1 MLRLTIWFRDP
12 IKREGRVVFRTAT
25 CDLGDSQASLAL
37 RVAHDKYIATNCQT
51 KLAKLVSEDPFADNY
66 LFSGRSKEEVAEAII
81 ELINLHK
88 RYGIPLK
95 IVLIIWAKSMIILVF
110 QTILL

>member
-1 MLRLTIWFRDP
+1 MVI
-12 IKREGRVVFRTAT
+12 FRTAT
-25 CDLGDSQASLAL
+25 CDFGDSQVNLAL
-37 RVAHDKYIATNCQT
+37 RVAQEKYIASNCKT
-51 KLAKLVSEDPFADNY
+51 KLGKLASEDPFADNY

-88 RYGIPLK
+88 RYGMPLK
-95 IVLIIWAKSMIILVF
+95 IILIIWAKSMIILVF